1 MSKQPSLDHDVAG
14 DYYAGDQVGGNVGGH
29 NNTNHVFNGGKGERL
44 CCLTN
49 SSLTA
54 RYSEDFKTQ
63 LTRIKAMYGAQNQNM
78 RKGDYY
84 ATLGEVQK
92 LKDSLQEL
100 MNEVNTFND
109 KVDAD
114 FQKKFRGY
122 IPSLPVCVSAC

>member
-29 NNTNHVFNGGKGERL
+29 NNTNHVFNGGK
-44 CCLTN
+44 
-49 SSLTA
+49 
-54 RYSEDFKTQ
+54 EDFKTQ

-109 KVDAD
+109 KVEAD
-114 FQKKFRGY
+114 FQKKFRG
-122 IPSLPVCVSAC
+122 PQRA